1 MVDGEVIT
9 MSRRSILGTDEE
21 GLDALRRHLAPPISI
36 GDQAIID
43 ALETLTDA
51 VATLPEKIAI
61 AVAEEL
67 RKNRP

>member
-1 MVDGEVIT
+1 

-21 GLDALRRHLAPPISI
+21 GLDALGRHLALPISI

-51 VATLPEKIAI
+51 VATLPERIAI

>member
-1 MVDGEVIT
+1 
-9 MSRRSILGTDEE
+9 MSRRSILGTDEDL
-21 GLDALRRHLAPPISI
+21 GRQLALPISI